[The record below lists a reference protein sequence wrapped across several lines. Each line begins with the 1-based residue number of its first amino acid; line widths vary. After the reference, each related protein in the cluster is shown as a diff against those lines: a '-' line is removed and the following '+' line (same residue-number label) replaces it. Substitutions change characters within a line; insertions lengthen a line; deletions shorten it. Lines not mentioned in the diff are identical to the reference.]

1 MVNFKGVGI
10 YCNGTGEASLMSV
23 ACSIL
28 DLPGSYSRCAQ
39 FRKFI
44 KLYTYHMWIFL
55 YVHIYVCICTD
66 AQRTLNNSL
75 NTHTSKKD
83 TVLRETIQY

>member
-1 MVNFKGVGI
+1 MVTFKGVGI
-10 YCNGTGEASLMSV
+10 YCNGAGEVSLMSV

-44 KLYTYHMWIFL
+44 KLYTYVDFSLFTYLCVYMHR
-55 YVHIYVCICTD
+55 CT
-66 AQRTLNNSL
+66 
-75 NTHTSKKD
+75 KD
-83 TVLRETIQY
+83 T